1 MNNQSHT
8 TNSNNVQAPLNQH
21 NNEHQQNNGSWVRKL
36 IIVLVIMAITAGS
49 IFLLYKFKPEAK
61 KREIPKTIVRVDTID
76 AKRSNYP
83 IVVNAN
89 GTIEAE
95 TRGNLVAQIRGEI
108 TSVSDNFK
116 DGGSF
121 KKGDVL
127 IQIDRRDYQ
136 ADLSQSLAQLSQA
149 QATYSQEQAN
159 AEQALL
165 DWKRLGNTT
174 QAPDLV
180 ARKPQLSAAKA
191 QLDSAKAANQ
201 TAKLNL
207 TRTTLTAPYD
217 GRIIERQAVLG
228 QYVAI
233 GTTISEVFSTEGIEV
248 RLPMSQEEFS
258 QLGLDSFTPETANQ
272 FDVTLSST
280 TGSKEYQWGAQITRI
295 NSTFDINTRQID
307 VFAKVEDPFGSKH
320 GQPALKIGQFVSAT
334 IKGRLVENVFVIP
347 NKSIREGSYVYVVR
361 NEKLAKQSINIVW
374 QDDQNALITDGFN
387 EGEMVVT
394 TSLNSTL
401 AGANAKLANAPDTS
415 PRRLNK
421 NAKDE
426 GVKNH
431 VKDKNPSKPNS

>member
-1 MNNQSHT
+1 MNNQSQST
-8 TNSNNVQAPLNQH
+8 SQPTMDQH
-21 NNEHQQNNGSWVRKL
+21 NNEYQQNSGSWFRKL
-36 IIVLVIMAITAGS
+36 IIVLVIIGITAGS
-49 IFLLYKFKPEAK
+49 IFFLYKFKPEAK

-76 AKRSNYP
+76 ATRSSYP
-83 IVVNAN
+83 IIVSAN

-108 TSVSDNFK
+108 TSVSNNFK

-127 IQIDRRDYQ
+127 IQIDRRDHQ
-136 ADLSQSLAQLSQA
+136 AELSQSLAQLSQA

-159 AEQALL
+159 SEQALL
-165 DWKRLGNTT
+165 DWRRLGNTT
-174 QAPDLV
+174 PAPDLV

-207 TRTTLTAPYD
+207 TRTTLTAPYN

-233 GTTISEVFSTEGIEV
+233 GSVVAEVFSTDGIEV

-258 QLGLDSFTPETANQ
+258 QLGLDSFTTEKASN
-272 FDVTLSST
+272 FDVTLSSAF
-280 TGSKEYQWGAQITRI
+280 GLKEYQWNAQISRI

-307 VFAKVEDPFGSKH
+307 VFAKVEDPFGDKH
-320 GQPALKIGQFVSAT
+320 GQPSLKIGQFVSAT
-334 IKGRLVENVFVIP
+334 IKGRLVEDVFVIP

-361 NEKLAKQSINIVW
+361 DEKLAKQSINIIW
-374 QDDQNALITDGFN
+374 QDDQNALIAEGFDDG
-387 EGEMVVT
+387 ELIVT

-401 AGANAKLANAPDTS
+401 AGSIAKLANEPKEAPERPNTEDQNSNEKASNTEQS
-415 PRRLNK
+415 TR
-421 NAKDE
+421 
-426 GVKNH
+426 
-431 VKDKNPSKPNS
+431 KPKS

>member
-1 MNNQSHT
+1 MNNQPQT
-8 TNSNNVQAPLNQH
+8 TNSNDFNSGHPTMNQ
-21 NNEHQQNNGSWVRKL
+21 QSNGNWVRKL
-36 IIVLVIMAITAGS
+36 IIVLVIIGITAGS

-61 KREIPKTIVRVDTID
+61 KREIPKTIVRVDVID

-83 IVVNAN
+83 IIVNAN

-121 KKGDVL
+121 RKGDVL

-159 AEQALL
+159 SEQALL
-165 DWKRLGNTT
+165 DWRRLGNTT

-207 TRTTLTAPYD
+207 TRTTLTAPYN

-228 QYVAI
+228 QYVAV
-233 GTTISEVFSTEGIEV
+233 GAPVAEVFSTDGIEV

-258 QLGLDSFTPETANQ
+258 QLGLDSFTADAAKDFN
-272 FDVTLSST
+272 VTLSST
-280 TGSKEYQWGAQITRI
+280 IGSKEYQWDAQITRI

-307 VFAKVEDPFGSKH
+307 VFAKVEDPFGSER
-320 GQPALKIGQFVSAT
+320 GQPALKIGQFVSAN

-361 NEKLAKQSINIVW
+361 DEKLAKQSIDIIW
-374 QDDQNALITDGFN
+374 QDDQNALIADGFS

-401 AGANAKLANAPDTS
+401 AGAIAKLADS
-415 PRRLNK
+415 PERASK
-421 NAKDE
+421 
-426 GVKNH
+426 
-431 VKDKNPSKPNS
+431 KPNNTDDTKASSKNKHASEPSS

>member
-1 MNNQSHT
+1 MNNQSH
-8 TNSNNVQAPLNQH
+8 SISSGDLNNGQQTMN
-21 NNEHQQNNGSWVRKL
+21 QQNNEYQQSKGNWFRKL
-36 IIVLVIMAITAGS
+36 IIVLIIIGITAGS

-61 KREIPKTIVRVDTID
+61 KREIPKTIVRVETID
-76 AKRSNYP
+76 AQRSSYP
-83 IVVNAN
+83 IIVNAN

-95 TRGNLVAQIRGEI
+95 TRGDLVAQIRGEI

-159 AEQALL
+159 SEQALL
-165 DWKRLGNTT
+165 DWRRLGNTT

-207 TRTTLTAPYD
+207 TRTTLTAPYN

-233 GTTISEVFSTEGIEV
+233 GETVAEVFSTDGIEV

-258 QLGLDSFTPETANQ
+258 QLGLDSFTPETATD
-272 FDVTLSST
+272 FSVTLSSNI
-280 TGSKEYQWGAQITRI
+280 GLKEHQWNAQITRI

-307 VFAKVEDPFGSKH
+307 VFAKVEDPFGSER
-320 GQPALKIGQFVSAT
+320 GQPALKIGQFVSANIT
-334 IKGRLVENVFVIP
+334 GRLVENVFIIP

-361 NEKLAKQSINIVW
+361 DEKLAKQSINIVW
-374 QDDQNALITDGFN
+374 QDDKNALITDGFD

-401 AGANAKLANAPDTS
+401 AGAVAKLANAPEKPNKVNDSKTG
-415 PRRLNK
+415 NK
-421 NAKDE
+421 NKDA
-426 GVKNH
+426 
-431 VKDKNPSKPNS
+431 SKPSS

>member
-1 MNNQSHT
+1 MNNQSHAPFSDSVN
-8 TNSNNVQAPLNQH
+8 NSQSAVNESKNNWKRKTLIVTILVLMTVGIIYLLN
-21 NNEHQQNNGSWVRKL
+21 
-36 IIVLVIMAITAGS
+36 A
-49 IFLLYKFKPEAK
+49 FKPEAK
-61 KREIPKTIVRVDTID
+61 KREIPQTIVRVDVID
-76 AKRSNYP
+76 AHRSNYP
-83 IVVNAN
+83 VIVNAN

-108 TSVSDNFK
+108 VSVSENFK

-136 ADLSQSLAQLSQA
+136 SDLSQSLAQLSQA
-149 QATYSQEQAN
+149 QASYSQEQAN

-174 QAPDLV
+174 KAPPLV
-180 ARKPQLSAAKA
+180 ARKPQLSSAKA
-191 QLDSAKAANQ
+191 QLDSASAANQ

-228 QYVAI
+228 QYVAV
-233 GTTISEVFSTEGIEV
+233 GAPVAEVFSTDGIEV

-258 QLGLDSFTPETANQ
+258 QLGLDTFSPESASDFEVVLNSNIGAN
-272 FDVTLSST
+272 
-280 TGSKEYQWGAQITRI
+280 KHQWDAKVTRI

-307 VFAKVEDPFGSKH
+307 VFAKVDDPFGKKRN
-320 GQPALKIGQFVSAT
+320 QPALKIGQFVSAQ
-334 IKGRLVENVFVIP
+334 IKGRVIENVFVIP

-361 NEKLAKQSINIVW
+361 DEKLAKQSINIIW
-374 QDDQNALITDGFN
+374 QDDQNALIEDGFT
-387 EGEMVVT
+387 EGELVVT

-401 AGANAKLANAPDTS
+401 AGANAKLTNS
-415 PRRLNK
+415 PKQAQQNTNNK
-421 NAKDE
+421 SSTND
-426 GVKNH
+426 
-431 VKDKNPSKPNS
+431 DKPSS